1 MLSIYLKEIRSFFS
15 SLIAYLV
22 IGVFLLFVGLFMW
35 VFKDTSVLD
44 YRFAS
49 MHSLFAIA
57 PMILMLIIPALTMRT
72 FADEKQNG
80 TLEFLFTK
88 PVKEY
93 QIVLAK
99 YLASFTLVVVAL
111 IPTLIYYYSICQ
123 LGLPKGNIDGG
134 AVFGSYL
141 GLIFLSLV
149 FLAIGNFASSITEN
163 QISSFIL
170 GAFLC
175 FLFYMS
181 FSYLSSMDFFFGKW
195 DNVVEKIGLEYHYQS
210 ISRGK
215 IEFRDIFYFISL
227 ASFFIWLT
235 MVSLSKRK
243 WS

>member
-1 MLSIYLKEIRSFFS
+1 MLSIYLKEIRTFFS

-22 IGVFLLFVGLFMW
+22 IGVFLLFIGLFMW

-49 MHSLFAIA
+49 MQSLFNIA
-57 PMILMLIIPALTMRT
+57 PLILMLIIPALTMRS

-99 YLASFTLVVVAL
+99 YFASFTLVIVAL
-111 IPTLIYYYSICQ
+111 IPTLIYFYSITQ

-134 AVFGSYL
+134 AVMGSYL
-141 GLIFLSLV
+141 GLIFLTLV

-170 GAFLC
+170 AAFLC
-175 FLFYMS
+175 FMFYLS
-181 FSYLSSMDFFFGKW
+181 FGYLSSMNVFFGKW
-195 DNVVEKIGLEYHYQS
+195 DLVVEKIGMEYHYNS

-227 ASFFIWLT
+227 ASFFVWLT

-243 WS
+243 W